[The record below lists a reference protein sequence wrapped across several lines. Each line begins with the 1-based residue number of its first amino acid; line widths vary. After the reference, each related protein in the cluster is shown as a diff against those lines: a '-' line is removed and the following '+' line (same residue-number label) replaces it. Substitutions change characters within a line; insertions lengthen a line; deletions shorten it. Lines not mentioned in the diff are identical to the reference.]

1 MTAMSAIIAVA
12 ILAAGWSMSSSS
24 NDRQVA
30 LQELLNN
37 TEPMSYSAHNLYT
50 SLSVADTMAT
60 TGFAQAE
67 EESSRSR
74 ARYNDAIQKAT
85 LAATETAAGVSDV
98 NTRELALIAQI
109 QQQLP
114 VYTGLVEV
122 ARTNNR
128 SGNPVGAAYLAEA
141 SALMREQ
148 ILPAAGELFSLTTQ
162 AVRDQQDRFTK
173 PQWIPLSGLVV
184 ALALLGAGPISC

>member
-1 MTAMSAIIAVA
+1 MTVAGPPETLETQDHWLDSVGTSEQRTRHPVIALIQESFGQPIQAVQKTVSFLSTSPGLMTAMSAIIAVA

-67 EESSRSR
+67 EESSSSAISINAVAYTKPLLKRRLVRSVSQYWPAPSSTNAA
-74 ARYNDAIQKAT
+74 ARPDRGIHC
-85 LAATETAAGVSDV
+85 
-98 NTRELALIAQI
+98 
-109 QQQLP
+109 
-114 VYTGLVEV
+114 GLV
-122 ARTNNR
+122 RR
-128 SGNPVGAAYLAEA
+128 S
-141 SALMREQ
+141 
-148 ILPAAGELFSLTTQ
+148 
-162 AVRDQQDRFTK
+162 
-173 PQWIPLSGLVV
+173 
-184 ALALLGAGPISC
+184 C